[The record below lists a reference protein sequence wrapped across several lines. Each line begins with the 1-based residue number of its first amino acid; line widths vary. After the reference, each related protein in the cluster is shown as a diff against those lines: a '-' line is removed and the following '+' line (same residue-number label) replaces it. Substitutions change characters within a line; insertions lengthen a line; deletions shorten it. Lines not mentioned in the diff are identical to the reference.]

1 MLPSF
6 LRPERVPYASITIV
20 RETPRAEFH
29 ALITHPTTGSRLDA
43 MLADCQAVD
52 AAIAAPLVTVCA
64 WCMPTHDPMASQGAP
79 VSHGICPSCAATF
92 EADDDRDHEDQGDA
106 CGAGC
111 GYCGRCS

>member
-20 RETPRAEFH
+20 RETPRVEFH
-29 ALITHPTTGSRLDA
+29 ALITHPATGPRLDK
-43 MLADCQAVD
+43 MLADNERLDDELQAERD
-52 AAIAAPLVTVCA
+52 AE
-64 WCMPTHDPMASQGAP
+64 D
-79 VSHGICPSCAATF
+79 
-92 EADDDRDHEDQGDA
+92 ERDRWDMDNAGSS